1 MEYCQKAFMG
11 RENTQIVNIT
21 IRQQGLVIKSYS
33 KKELI
38 NIYKK
43 YKRHKANSIIS
54 VGPKGLT
61 LEPISLCGT
70 D

>member
-54 VGPKGLT
+54 VGPEGLT

>member
-33 KKELI
+33 KKELGAVDLSHWQP
-38 NIYKK
+38 N
-43 YKRHKANSIIS
+43 H
-54 VGPKGLT
+54 
-61 LEPISLCGT
+61 
-70 D
+70 